1 MLQPYRALEPTHGV
15 FSDTSHLE
23 RGLPG
28 GADGKESACNAGDP
42 GSISR
47 EDPLEKGMATRSSIL
62 AWRIPWTKEPG
73 GLQFME
79 LQKSDMTDATNTQ
92 SKANRV
98 LPREHAGHSKHP
110 LKTM

>member
-73 GLQFME
+73 GPWGRKE
-79 LQKSDMTDATNTQ
+79 LDTTEQSTHTYTHHLENQKGMKGRT
-92 SKANRV
+92 
-98 LPREHAGHSKHP
+98 EEW
-110 LKTM
+110 M